1 MKAEFE
7 PGLGTDLYT
16 AFSNNLPIDE
26 SPSAAH
32 GPTGAHAGSSFQ
44 YGWWSYVD
52 KDIRAVLGESVQ
64 GGLSQKYCGGGTLS
78 ACRDALISTLK
89 TAAGLTAA
97 QVYPG
102 DDQCSA
108 GDQWCAD
115 SIVQRTLG
123 GIKHGKITWQNRP
136 TYQQVVEYTSH
147 R

>member
-1 MKAEFE
+1 MSTRTS
-7 PGLGTDLYT
+7 G
-16 AFSNNLPIDE
+16 
-26 SPSAAH
+26 
-32 GPTGAHAGSSFQ
+32 
-44 YGWWSYVD
+44 
-52 KDIRAVLGESVQ
+52 RVLGESMQ

-78 ACRDALISTLK
+78 ACRDTLISTLK

-102 DDQCSA
+102 DDRSA